1 MKISA
6 RNVFEGKI
14 ENVEVGAVM
23 ANIKIKI
30 ESPELITAIITK
42 ESVEKL
48 DLKKGDKMCIRDRGI
63 AVSPYVK
70 FLDPAPEVGNE
81 IRLDTVCGTTIDGML
96 LREGIPVIPKYG
108 GIVKVEDYVPTRF
121 TELISYKKTS
131 MTPLEAFTDKNMTSI
146 LEVIENGK
154 DVYKRQYLRLHP

>member
-14 ENVEVGAVM
+14 ENVEVGAIM

-48 DLKKGDKMCIRDRGI
+48 DLKKGDTVSAIIKSTGI
-63 AVSPYVK
+63 MV
-70 FLDPAPEVGNE
+70 
-81 IRLDTVCGTTIDGML
+81 
-96 LREGIPVIPKYG
+96 
-108 GIVKVEDYVPTRF
+108 
-121 TELISYKKTS
+121 
-131 MTPLEAFTDKNMTSI
+131 
-146 LEVIENGK
+146 GK
-154 DVYKRQYLRLHP
+154 D

>member
-23 ANIKIKI
+23 ANVKITI

-48 DLKKGDKMCIRDRGI
+48 DLKKGDT
-63 AVSPYVK
+63 VSAIIK
-70 FLDPAPEVGNE
+70 STEIMVGKE
-81 IRLDTVCGTTIDGML
+81 
-96 LREGIPVIPKYG
+96 
-108 GIVKVEDYVPTRF
+108 
-121 TELISYKKTS
+121 
-131 MTPLEAFTDKNMTSI
+131 
-146 LEVIENGK
+146 
-154 DVYKRQYLRLHP
+154 